1 MRQNILPDWND
12 ADVPDSETM
21 YRTFALRAIRALGV
35 ALPEWVADYFRQPK
49 KSMPKK
55 LREYANQGLLRT
67 VQIEGLGSAYVHPD
81 NDEMLD
87 QALSGKLD
95 STVTTLLSPF
105 DPLVWDRQRARDLF
119 NFDYT
124 IECYTP
130 QAKRIF
136 GYLNLP
142 ILHRGQL
149 VGRLDPKAHRT
160 QGIFE
165 VKSLH
170 LEKNIVPDADLITGL
185 ADTLK
190 RLAQWHET
198 PQVVIQ
204 PSGSAELDRLLQS
217 AL

>member
-1 MRQNILPDWND
+1 
-12 ADVPDSETM
+12 
-21 YRTFALRAIRALGV
+21 
-35 ALPEWVADYFRQPK
+35 
-49 KSMPKK
+49 
-55 LREYANQGLLRT
+55 
-67 VQIEGLGSAYVHPD
+67 
-81 NDEMLD
+81 MLD